1 HGIRRNDLLG
11 AGDRLRAATALFI
24 RCAQAG
30 FHHLD
35 ALYPTFPDDGDG
47 LAVEEE
53 LHPLFLG
60 VLHLPT
66 RTRHVGC
73 VATIGAG
80 YALGALADRGAIAVH
95 RRIAAAEH
103 HHPLAAQV
111 DEVFRRF
118 LEAQVAVDVGDEEIQ
133 GVMHARQI
141 FAGEAALH
149 VGVGAHAHE
158 HGVVFGQQLL
168 DADVPA
174 DLGIETELDA
184 HAAEDF
190 PAAAEHA
197 LLQLELRDTEGQQA
211 ADLGIAVEHYRGHA
225 IAHQY
230 VGTTETGRAGTDD
243 GDALAG
249 GLDLGHI
256 RTPAH
261 GEGGVGDVFL
271 HRADGHRAEAVVQRA
286 GAFAQAIL
294 RTDTS
299 TDLGQRVGLVGQL
312 GGGEDI
318 ALGDQFEPVGNVVVH
333 RALPLAVRVATT
345 QTAVGLLTGLLRLEG
360 FVDLDEFLLA
370 LAQQLFLGVL
380 APDLDELEVVVQTF
394 AHFKN

>member
-1 HGIRRNDLLG
+1 
-11 AGDRLRAATALFI
+11 
-24 RCAQAG
+24 
-30 FHHLD
+30 
-35 ALYPTFPDDGDG
+35 
-47 LAVEEE
+47 
-53 LHPLFLG
+53 
-60 VLHLPT
+60 
-66 RTRHVGC
+66 TRHVGC

-80 YALGALADRGAIAVH
+80 HALGALADRGAIAVH

-118 LEAQVAVDVGDEEIQ
+118 LEAQVAVDVGDKEIQ

-197 LLQLELRDTEGQQA
+197 LFQLELGDTEGQQA
-211 ADLGIAVEHYRGHA
+211 ADFRVAIEHHRGHA

-230 VGTTETGRAGTDD
+230 VGTTKTGRAGTDD
-243 GDALAG
+243 GNALAG

-261 GEGGVGDVFL
+261 GEGRIGNVFL
-271 HRADGHRAEAVVQRA
+271 HRADGHRAEAVVQ
-286 GAFAQAIL
+286 GASTLAQTIL

-318 ALGDQFEPVGNVVVH
+318 ALGDQLEPVGNVVVH
-333 RALPLAVRVATT
+333 RALPLAVRIAAP

-394 AHFKN
+394 AHFKNLIGGLEAGKTWLEADVLLPAFNLELSAQILYCGFARVLDNRFARFAALGLTSQKRRR